1 MRGIKLKIAL
11 ILLMLVPMPFS
22 CVDKNECLD
31 LYVEPY
37 FDIREMDFRYVDMY
51 HEYYVKGK
59 KYLMFDAISQD
70 FSSQVYPCDS
80 MAMYFEATL
89 LSYHAQNIKSPKFGF
104 TQEVFACNS
113 KRAGWA
119 GTRELVDK
127 IYISSNY
134 DFDETHGKNYDLS
147 DIIDIFAY
155 TTTVDDKAGD
165 SQKGG
170 WMLLSDY
177 NKNSPYEAPKRFYLL
192 IKRKPTLSKTQQFV
206 IKYYMKTEPGEAPK
220 YFIITTPVFK
230 VR

>member
-1 MRGIKLKIAL
+1 MKVIKLKIVL

-22 CVDKNECLD
+22 CMDKNECRD
-31 LYVEPY
+31 LEVQPY

-59 KYLMFDAISQD
+59 KYLMFDTISQD
-70 FSSQVYPCDS
+70 FSNHVYPCDS

-89 LSYHAQNIKSPKFGF
+89 LSFHAQNMIQHKFGF

-113 KRAGWA
+113 KRSGYA

-127 IYISSNY
+127 IYVSSNY
-134 DFDETHGKNYDLS
+134 DFDETHGKDYDLS

-155 TTTVDDKAGD
+155 TTNGEN
-165 SQKGG
+165 G
-170 WMLLSDY
+170 WMTLSEY

-192 IKRKPTLSKTQQFV
+192 VKRKPTRSITQQFV
-206 IKYYMKTEPGEAPK
+206 IKYYIKTEPDEPTE
-220 YFIITTPVFK
+220 YYIISTPVFQ